1 MDNAADRKAIRAKE
15 KQAAI
20 AAASSQAVLNVVMST
35 VEGRRFLWD
44 FLASCHLFST
54 TFTGDALTS
63 AFAEGER
70 NVGQRLLSD
79 IMVVCPDQ
87 YIQAMR
93 EAHERHISDN
103 IRADRTASAAE
114 RRGGEEPNG
123 GDTGREGHDVGIETD
138 YDIYNRDPGGVTY
151 VDDPSRH

>member
-20 AAASSQAVLNVVMST
+20 TEASRQSVLHTVMST
-35 VEGRRFLWD
+35 VEGRTFIWD
-44 FLASCHLFST
+44 FLGSCHVFST

-79 IMVVCPDQ
+79 IMAVCPDQ

-93 EAHERHISDN
+93 EANERHHRDDA
-103 IRADRTASAAE
+103 RADTLAE

-123 GDTGREGHDVGIETD
+123 RDSGREGYDVD
-138 YDIYNRDPGGVTY
+138 YDTSRWI
-151 VDDPSRH
+151 DDPDTYNPNGTLRTDH

>member
-1 MDNAADRKAIRAKE
+1 MDNAADRKAIRQKE
-15 KQAAI
+15 KQSAI
-20 AAASSQAVLNVVMST
+20 ADASRQSVLHTVMST
-35 VEGRRFLWD
+35 IEGRTFIWD
-44 FLASCHLFST
+44 FLASCHIFTT

-93 EAHERHISDN
+93 EANERHHSDN
-103 IRADRTASAAE
+103 ARADALAE
-114 RRGGEEPNG
+114 RRGSEEPDG
-123 GDTGREGHDVGIETD
+123 RDTGREAGPGDTD
-138 YDIYNRDPGGVTY
+138 SIYRWI
-151 VDDPSRH
+151 DDPDTYNPDGTFRTDH